1 MAGGV
6 TSFPKSSWLFDNQCI
21 SFENP
26 PIGKNLKIKYMNY
39 LKLGIVAIC
48 AGAVGLF
55 AFYDQANQNIGT
67 NTVEL
72 GESAYNGYVISE
84 AAVAGNLQV
93 FMISGTDSLN
103 TKQYTTLAAAME
115 KNMVKVNETG
125 SVNELAIDNSSDEY
139 IFIHSGDI
147 VKGGKQDR
155 TMAYDMIIPPH
166 TKNVALPS
174 FCVESGRWQ
183 GRQNEDVSQF
193 STSENMLSSRDLKM
207 AAKYDNDQSKVWQ
220 NVSTEQ
226 EKLNAN
232 VTKMNGSDAQ
242 VVSNVSATSLQ
253 LTLESEALKKARTE
267 IENTLK
273 NLLQEN
279 PEAIGYA
286 YAING
291 EIYGVDLYNN
301 RALFTE
307 IWDKIVT
314 SIVVEAISNQ
324 KDGDF
329 EPATLTDL
337 KAFMDAVTDSNAS
350 TSSRALNKTTNFET
364 TENETGN
371 VVFSTMDNETNQWL
385 HKNYMKA
392 NKADQNRDINQLPD
406 NILRLNLNDN

>member
-1 MAGGV
+1 
-6 TSFPKSSWLFDNQCI
+6 
-21 SFENP
+21 
-26 PIGKNLKIKYMNY
+26 MNY

-55 AFYDQANQNIGT
+55 AFYNQT
-67 NTVEL
+67 NENNGAQSVETE
-72 GESAYNGYVISE
+72 ESTYNGYVISE
-84 AAVAGNLQV
+84 AAKVGNLQV
-93 FMISGTDSLN
+93 FMISGADSLN
-103 TKQYTTLAAAME
+103 TKHYTTLAVAME
-115 KNMVKVNETG
+115 KNMVSVNETG
-125 SVNELAIDNSSDEY
+125 SVNELAIDNTSDQY

-174 FCVESGRWQ
+174 FCVESGRWES
-183 GRQNEDVSQF
+183 RQNEDVSQF

-226 EKLNAN
+226 QKLNAN
-232 VTKMNGSDAQ
+232 VSKMNGTDAQ

-273 NLLQEN
+273 NLLDEN

-324 KDGDF
+324 QDDDF
-329 EPATLTDL
+329 EPATLNDL
-337 KAFMDAVTDSNAS
+337 KAFMDAVADGNAS
-350 TSSRALNKTTNFET
+350 ASSRALNKTTHLET
-364 TENETGN
+364 VENETGN
-371 VVFSTMDNETNQWL
+371 VVFLTVDNETNQWL

-392 NKADQNRDINQLPD
+392 NKTNQNQDMNQLPG
-406 NILRLNLNDN
+406 NIQLNVNDN